1 MFFNII
7 PQRIH
12 KNIRSTENGLG
23 VLFLDG
29 RQQMIS
35 KEGSY
40 WETYVADVL
49 CKDPVIREKALVAY
63 GTNSEKR
70 KDVCSIDCSK
80 VTKNE
85 QKKHDCSEK
94 NQSFLIPI
102 DELKIIY
109 EGNRT
114 KLIDNDL
121 IVYSKQKE
129 KIVCVLSVKKS
140 LRERAGQTAYWMMK
154 KKEQCR
160 DFKYVF
166 VTPDV
171 DNELLPNRKWR
182 VILASEM
189 DAVFVIGKSQAHEK
203 YNPDGNFYVGED
215 RLIEYVKSLL

>member
-1 MFFNII
+1 M
-7 PQRIH
+7 
-12 KNIRSTENGLG
+12 
-23 VLFLDG
+23 DG
-29 RQQMIS
+29 RQQMVS

-49 CKDPVIREKALVAY
+49 CKDPVIREKALVAS

-80 VTKNE
+80 VTKHE
-85 QKKHDCSEK
+85 QKKHACSEE
-94 NQSFLIPI
+94 NQSFSIPI

-121 IVYSKQKE
+121 IVYNKNKG

-154 KKEQCR
+154 KKEQR
-160 DFKYVF
+160 KDFKYIF

-171 DNELLPNRKWR
+171 DNELRPNRKWR

-189 DAVFVIGKSQAHEK
+189 DAVFVIGENETSEEYK
-203 YNPDGNFYVGED
+203 PDGNFYVGED
-215 RLIEYVKSLL
+215 KLVDYVKSLL